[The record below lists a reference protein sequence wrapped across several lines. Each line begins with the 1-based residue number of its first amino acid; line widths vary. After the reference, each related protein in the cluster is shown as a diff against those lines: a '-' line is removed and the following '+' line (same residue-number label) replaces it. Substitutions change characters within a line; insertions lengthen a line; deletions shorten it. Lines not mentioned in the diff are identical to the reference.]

1 MFHVILA
8 VGFSFVYIIH
18 SVPCVM
24 ALDQEQPIDING
36 SLFVKPG
43 VGKTFRALHFPNA
56 TRTFKL
62 RGNQTNNLFTLI
74 EGKIQI
80 GEGPKLH
87 VHHNEDETFRV
98 IRGQL
103 QFIIGN
109 ETFCAPTGSVV
120 YGRRGINMSFINVD
134 SPDAYIEFLFS
145 PSGIEHYFDEV
156 SAVYTTVPYNASEA
170 DAVANKYGMDMFG
183 FPNWKD
189 IGCIT
194 PKTNDAA
201 CISVSF
207 LFMFCIFST
216 LFMFMNIIKVF
227 E

>member
-145 PSGIEHYFDEV
+145 PSVKPMRLPTSMVWICLVFLIGKISD
-156 SAVYTTVPYNASEA
+156 ASRQRQMMPH
-170 DAVANKYGMDMFG
+170 VFQFRFFLCFIS
-183 FPNWKD
+183 FPH
-189 IGCIT
+189 CS
-194 PKTNDAA
+194 
-201 CISVSF
+201 C
-207 LFMFCIFST
+207 L
-216 LFMFMNIIKVF
+216 
-227 E
+227 

>member
-134 SPDAYIEFLFS
+134 SPDAYVEFLFS
-145 PSGIEHYFDEV
+145 PSVKPMRLPTSMVWICLVFLIGKISD
-156 SAVYTTVPYNASEA
+156 ASRQRQMMPH
-170 DAVANKYGMDMFG
+170 VFQFRFFLCFIS
-183 FPNWKD
+183 FPH
-189 IGCIT
+189 CS
-194 PKTNDAA
+194 
-201 CISVSF
+201 C
-207 LFMFCIFST
+207 L
-216 LFMFMNIIKVF
+216 
-227 E
+227 